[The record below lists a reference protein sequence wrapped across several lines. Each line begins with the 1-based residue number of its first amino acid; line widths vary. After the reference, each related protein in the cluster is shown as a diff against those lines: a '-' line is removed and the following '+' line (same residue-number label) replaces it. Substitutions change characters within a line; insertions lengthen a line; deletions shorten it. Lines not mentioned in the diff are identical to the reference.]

1 MRGLDGC
8 GSRCYLPVD
17 YQSFVSSMKVKQR
30 KQIGL
35 KRWLESRNAE
45 TRSTLSHHHHRQQRP
60 RPKKEPWWKWR
71 QINDSHTVRRFV
83 CFRWPSSYVLFDG
96 SFLQSKHR
104 FYRFPI
110 SSCRVDNL
118 PPAAFSNHI
127 MQKKW
132 CLHIQRIFFRCYHFR
147 NSFFRSFTSF
157 TKFNSNVEV
166 NRFPRCICN
175 FMSKEH
181 RLVMEIKFYHVFHHF
196 NVMISP
202 SLYTLIGNQKQ
213 SRTTLLPWPVA
224 CANSPHSR
232 RVRSN

>member
-127 MQKKW
+127 MQKKMMFAYSKNFFLDVIIFEIHFSDHLLALLNSIVTLRW
-132 CLHIQRIFFRCYHFR
+132 IDFLAASVISCQRNI
-147 NSFFRSFTSF
+147 
-157 TKFNSNVEV
+157 V
-166 NRFPRCICN
+166 
-175 FMSKEH
+175 
-181 RLVMEIKFYHVFHHF
+181 
-196 NVMISP
+196 
-202 SLYTLIGNQKQ
+202 
-213 SRTTLLPWPVA
+213 
-224 CANSPHSR
+224 
-232 RVRSN
+232 